1 MNPGANKNGIGLALG
16 GGGARGLAH
25 ILVFEALDEMAV
37 RPQRMAGTSSG
48 AVLGAL
54 YAAGRS
60 GKEIRELVT
69 AFLSSHKKQPGSV
82 QFLHTDMLKWVNLIH
97 PNFGSD
103 RLLDTSN
110 FLAFIHNEISVAPF
124 AELKIPFSVITTDV
138 WRHEQVI
145 LDSGDLV
152 SAVSA
157 SIAFPGLFRPV
168 FYQGRSLVDG
178 GLVNPVPYDILAT
191 DCDITIGVDVSGR
204 WTTIPRSPPHFFDN
218 IINNSFQTMG
228 KTILAEKLKYHSPD
242 IYIRP
247 ELVDIHLL
255 DFRKFETIFAQASP
269 AKDTLKHALSTRLG
283 GQ

>member
-1 MNPGANKNGIGLALG
+1 MNPEANKNGIGLALG

-25 ILVFEALDEMAV
+25 IPMFEALDDMAI

-60 GKEIRELVT
+60 GKEIRELIT
-69 AFLSSHKKQPGSV
+69 AFLSSHKKRAGSV
-82 QFLHTDMLKWVNLIH
+82 QFLHADMLKWVNLIH
-97 PNFGSD
+97 PNFGRD
-103 RLLDTSN
+103 RLLDTSD
-110 FLAFIHNEISVAPF
+110 FLAFIHDELGVASF
-124 AELKIPFSVITTDV
+124 EGLQIPFSVITADV

-145 LDSGDLV
+145 LDSGDLI

-191 DCDITIGVDVSGR
+191 DCDITVGVDVSGH
-204 WTTIPRSPPHFFDN
+204 WTTIPKSPPHFFDN
-218 IINNSFQTMG
+218 IINSFQTMG
-228 KTILAEKLKYHSPD
+228 KTLLAEKLKYHPPD

-255 DFRKFETIFAQASP
+255 DFRKFERIFAQASP
-269 AKDTLKHALSTRLG
+269 AKDALKHALSARLG
-283 GQ
+283 G

>member
-1 MNPGANKNGIGLALG
+1 MNPGANKNGIGLALC

-152 SAVSA
+152 SAVS
-157 SIAFPGLFRPV
+157 
-168 FYQGRSLVDG
+168 
-178 GLVNPVPYDILAT
+178 
-191 DCDITIGVDVSGR
+191 GR
-204 WTTIPRSPPHFFDN
+204 WTTAPRSPPHFFDN
-218 IINNSFQTMG
+218 IINSFQTMG
-228 KTILAEKLKYHSPD
+228 KTILAEKLKYHPPD

-255 DFRKFETIFAQASP
+255 DFRKFESIFAQASP